1 MKSKMDPSQYGNQ
14 RGISIQHYL
23 INMINKVLSDLDT
36 KEVTAV
42 LATFIDWKDAFPNQ
56 CPKLG
61 IEAFQKCGVRN
72 SLIPI
77 LINYLQERTIV
88 VKWHGEK
95 SEQLPTNG
103 GGPQGGYLGNLEY
116 LAQSNTS
123 ANCVASDSKF
133 KFVDDLTILEKILLL
148 MAGLASHNVK
158 LQVPNDIHM
167 SNQFKP
173 KENLKSQYYLNQ
185 M

>member
-1 MKSKMDPSQYGNQ
+1 MKSKMDPSQCGNQ

-23 INMINKVLSDLDT
+23 INMINKVLSDLDK

-77 LINYLQERTIV
+77 LKNYLQ
-88 VKWHGEK
+88 
-95 SEQLPTNG
+95 
-103 GGPQGGYLGNLEY
+103 
-116 LAQSNTS
+116 
-123 ANCVASDSKF
+123 
-133 KFVDDLTILEKILLL
+133 
-148 MAGLASHNVK
+148 
-158 LQVPNDIHM
+158 
-167 SNQFKP
+167 
-173 KENLKSQYYLNQ
+173 
-185 M
+185 